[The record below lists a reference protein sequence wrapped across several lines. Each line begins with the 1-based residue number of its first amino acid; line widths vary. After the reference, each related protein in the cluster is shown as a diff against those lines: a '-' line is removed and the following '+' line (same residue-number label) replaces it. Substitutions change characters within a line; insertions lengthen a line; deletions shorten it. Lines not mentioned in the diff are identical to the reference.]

1 MPPIFRSTAHVEC
14 CLPLTSVM
22 MTSNLKALAFTF
34 HWRLEVILNG
44 EKSKKRNG
52 TLQIPLL
59 CAHINAQK
67 RKNVVPAFQ
76 LVLDYLDTHFA
87 EWDIS
92 AKQVSEAVG
101 IGINRV
107 NSIVREQTGNSC
119 KSYITKLRL
128 KKACQMLVET
138 DKPVFEIAEQVGY
151 SSASYFI
158 RVFKESLG
166 ETPESYRKSPHP
178 FVS

>member
-1 MPPIFRSTAHVEC
+1 V
-14 CLPLTSVM
+14 
-22 MTSNLKALAFTF
+22 K
-34 HWRLEVILNG
+34 
-44 EKSKKRNG
+44 KSKKRNG

-59 CAHINAQK
+59 CAHINDQK

-119 KSYITKLRL
+119 KSYITRLRL
-128 KKACQMLVET
+128 KKACQMLAET

>member
-87 EWDIS
+87 DWDIS
-92 AKQVSEAVG
+92 AKQVSETVG

-128 KKACQMLVET
+128 KKACQMRHC
-138 DKPVFEIAEQVGY
+138 EIFSVNVG
-151 SSASYFI
+151 
-158 RVFKESLG
+158 L
-166 ETPESYRKSPHP
+166 P
-178 FVS
+178 